1 MAKGSAGLMHVDDL
15 MIVAGVVLL
24 TFGEWLFGI
33 GLIVAG
39 GALHFLSG
47 E

>member
-1 MAKGSAGLMHVDDL
+1 MHIDDL

-24 TFGEWLFGI
+24 TFGSWFWGA
-33 GLIVAG
+33 GLLVAG